1 MIIDDESDHASIDNN
16 RKSKSKPKSNNYDK
30 NTDPSL
36 TNKLLRT
43 LISKFSNNHVW
54 YLGYTASPFANLLIQ
69 PYISNKL
76 DKLGLSLFPRDL
88 IYALAPPSSYTGM
101 EEYFSNPSLIKN
113 IEVADEIS
121 TNQLSEFVLRH
132 ILSFKLRSLREGEE
146 PSIHTSMIHTS
157 METKEH
163 ETIAYKIAT
172 EVLEDTLSEHSE
184 FTGVKRTL
192 IQILQDYSQV
202 PEFSEMEQWLSGLQ
216 WEEYIQFLDGISVIE
231 LNRRK
236 RDSIDKE
243 TNISNELDFTQ
254 GQCNFLVVGGSRLL
268 EG

>member
-1 MIIDDESDHASIDNN
+1 MSDHASIDNN

-43 LISKFSNNHVW
+43 LISKFSSTHVW

-69 PYISNKL
+69 PYISSKL

-172 EVLEDTLSEHSE
+172 EVLEDRYLNILS
-184 FTGVKRTL
+184 
-192 IQILQDYSQV
+192 SQV
-202 PEFSEMEQWLSGLQ
+202 
-216 WEEYIQFLDGISVIE
+216 
-231 LNRRK
+231 
-236 RDSIDKE
+236 
-243 TNISNELDFTQ
+243 
-254 GQCNFLVVGGSRLL
+254 
-268 EG
+268 

>member
-1 MIIDDESDHASIDNN
+1 M
-16 RKSKSKPKSNNYDK
+16 
-30 NTDPSL
+30 
-36 TNKLLRT
+36 
-43 LISKFSNNHVW
+43 
-54 YLGYTASPFANLLIQ
+54 
-69 PYISNKL
+69 
-76 DKLGLSLFPRDL
+76 
-88 IYALAPPSSYTGM
+88 
-101 EEYFSNPSLIKN
+101 
-113 IEVADEIS
+113 ADEIS

-132 ILSFKLRSLREGEE
+132 ILSYKIRSLREGKR

-163 ETIAYKIAT
+163 ETIAYKLAT
-172 EVLEDTLSEHSE
+172 EVLEDTLSEYSE
-184 FTGVKRTL
+184 FGYVKRTL

-243 TNISNELDFTQ
+243 TNIKNELDFTQ
-254 GQCNFLVVGGSRLL
+254 EMCNFLVVGGKAFSRADC
-268 EG
+268 